1 MTEPK
6 LEPMK
11 KEEIDSMFS
20 DEKGTTK
27 KNKKKNKGKNKKKN
41 EIDLFDYAKEK
52 GLDINLQYEDPKP
65 VEFDFDKKNYNNN
78 SKINQP
84 YNKEP
89 NTEKKENKIEMK
101 EKEKVNN
108 KKEEK
113 KKNQQNKKGD
123 NNKKPDNKSENNN
136 ENYDEEYK
144 EEKYDNFKYDE
155 YFKNDN
161 NYFKEQNYQNDK
173 NYDKYYYN
181 NYNNNSNN
189 NNFNNKNSNNRN
201 NYNRKNYN
209 NNYYNYNDYNNNYNN
224 NYKKKNNSIAI
235 EIPDNQKN
243 ESETKSQNNS
253 NQKSN
258 QNQNVKN
265 NVNNI
270 PNNRINQINIQNNI
284 YNQFFQANL
293 ISNYQAEM
301 MRMNYFSGMEN
312 LNSNLYSDKLFTPLT
327 DTGTVEMLDKFFSE
341 KNLNR
346 DLNLRK
352 NMDPETGNV
361 PLNFILNLNKMKS
374 LELSQE
380 KISQYIQRVGSDVI
394 ELVNINGEYYLKPK
408 NFEEIK
414 KRLISI
420 EQIEEKIRQKNKN
433 QNIPQQNITMGMPPM
448 YFYPF
453 QPMMYYN
460 QMMVPSQQNL
470 GNKPVMANQTQNED
484 EGNK

>member
-1 MTEPK
+1 
-6 LEPMK
+6 
-11 KEEIDSMFS
+11 
-20 DEKGTTK
+20 
-27 KNKKKNKGKNKKKN
+27 
-41 EIDLFDYAKEK
+41 
-52 GLDINLQYEDPKP
+52 
-65 VEFDFDKKNYNNN
+65 
-78 SKINQP
+78 
-84 YNKEP
+84 
-89 NTEKKENKIEMK
+89 
-101 EKEKVNN
+101 
-108 KKEEK
+108 
-113 KKNQQNKKGD
+113 
-123 NNKKPDNKSENNN
+123 
-136 ENYDEEYK
+136 
-144 EEKYDNFKYDE
+144 
-155 YFKNDN
+155 
-161 NYFKEQNYQNDK
+161 
-173 NYDKYYYN
+173 
-181 NYNNNSNN
+181 
-189 NNFNNKNSNNRN
+189 
-201 NYNRKNYN
+201 
-209 NNYYNYNDYNNNYNN
+209 
-224 NYKKKNNSIAI
+224 
-235 EIPDNQKN
+235 
-243 ESETKSQNNS
+243 
-253 NQKSN
+253 
-258 QNQNVKN
+258 
-265 NVNNI
+265 
-270 PNNRINQINIQNNI
+270 
-284 YNQFFQANL
+284 
-293 ISNYQAEM
+293 
-301 MRMNYFSGMEN
+301 MNYFSGMEN

>member
-173 NYDKYYYN
+173 NYDKYDYN
-181 NYNNNSNN
+181 NYNN

-224 NYKKKNNSIAI
+224 NYKKKNNSIAV
-235 EIPDNQKN
+235 EIPDNQKK
-243 ESETKSQNNS
+243 ESETESQNNS

-258 QNQNVKN
+258 QNQNLKN

-394 ELVNINGEYYLKPK
+394 ELVKINGEYYLKPK

>member
-161 NYFKEQNYQNDK
+161 NYFKEQNYQNEK
-173 NYDKYYYN
+173 NYYN

-224 NYKKKNNSIAI
+224 NYKKKNNSIAV
-235 EIPDNQKN
+235 EIPDNQKK
-243 ESETKSQNNS
+243 ESETESQNNS

>member
-173 NYDKYYYN
+173 NYDKYDYN
-181 NYNNNSNN
+181 NYNN

-224 NYKKKNNSIAI
+224 NYKKKNNSIAV
-235 EIPDNQKN
+235 EIPDNQKK
-243 ESETKSQNNS
+243 ESETESQNNS

-258 QNQNVKN
+258 QNQNLKN